1 MADRPHGTS
10 IGARSEA
17 VTDLRR
23 LIDRRRHR
31 EDSGR
36 FVVDGP
42 VLVAEALTSPCAVG
56 CVFVDVE
63 AIDRSWWPALAQAAE
78 TAGVAVVTVAH
89 GVLARVLDPVTPRPV
104 CAVVERPTPPEPDA
118 LSTAER
124 VLVLDGV
131 GDPGNVGTLVRT
143 AEAAAFDAV
152 VVCGEAADPFGPKA
166 VRASAGS
173 ILRVAVVVAPD
184 GGGLVGMLADA
195 GSTVIGTST
204 TGADFRSADL
214 GERSVVIVG
223 SEAHGVSG
231 DLGSRV
237 AQWVAIPMEGAVES
251 LNAAVAG
258 SLLAFEVARRHSPVS
273 SESPADR

>member
-1 MADRPHGTS
+1 MADRPHGTP
-10 IGARSEA
+10 IGGRSEA
-17 VTDLRR
+17 VADLRR

-42 VLVAEALTSPCAVG
+42 VLVAEALSSSCTVG
-56 CVFVDVE
+56 IVFVDAE
-63 AIDRSWWPALAQAAE
+63 AIDRSWWPALARAADA
-78 TAGVAVVTVAH
+78 AGVSVMTVAP

-104 CAVVERPTPPEPDA
+104 CAVVERPTPLGPDA
-118 LSTAER
+118 LSTAQR

-131 GDPGNVGTLVRT
+131 SDPGNVGTLVRT

-152 VVCGEAADPFGPKA
+152 VACGEAADPFGPKA

-184 GGGLVGMLADA
+184 GGGLVGTLADEGA
-195 GSTVIGTST
+195 TVIGSST

-223 SEAHGVSG
+223 SEAHGVG
-231 DLGSRV
+231 DDLGSRV
-237 AQWVAIPMEGAVES
+237 AQWVAIPMAGAVES

-258 SLLAFEVARRHSPVS
+258 SLLAFEVARRHLPVS
-273 SESPADR
+273 SESAADR